1 MNRSATRLVS
11 VGFAVSVV
19 LTSACGG
26 DKVSGASAQWADS
39 LCSNTSSL
47 MGTMQKGVDAVLKAQ
62 LAATVSDAVNASGQ
76 PLKNVQSGIEK
87 IDEVFSS
94 TEIVGTPMEAAR
106 NKIGKQ
112 LKNVYPVYDAI
123 DAFTE
128 ATKSATTTAALDKP
142 LSDLSESIG
151 GAAQGVKDLNAA
163 IIVFKLDKN
172 KKIADAFSSAPAC
185 KKLK

>member
-1 MNRSATRLVS
+1 MNRSTTRLLC
-11 VGFAVSVV
+11 VGFAVSVI

-26 DKVSGASAQWADS
+26 GKVSGAAAQWADS

-47 MGTMQKGVDAVLKAQ
+47 LGTMQKGVDGVLKAR
-62 LAATVSDAVNASGQ
+62 LAATVSDANSASGQ
-76 PLKNVQSGIEK
+76 PLKDVQAGIEK

-94 TEIVGTPMEAAR
+94 TDIVGTPMEAVR

-123 DAFTE
+123 DAFS
-128 ATKSATTTAALDKP
+128 AVAKSATSTTALDKP
-142 LSDLSESIG
+142 LSDLSLSIG
-151 GAAQGVKDLNAA
+151 GAAQGVKDLKAA
-163 IIVFKLDKN
+163 IVVFKLDKD
-172 KKIADAFSSAPAC
+172 KKIAAAFSSAPQC